1 MVEMVRK
8 TPRATGADEPVLER
22 AVHLTT
28 EKKSSAAAKKP
39 ISGTNL
45 DPIFAILQDLPD
57 SHLLS
62 VALDSFISFSS
73 AAGPPAEIISIIRA
87 NELAQAALAETRD
100 KIAQV
105 LAKE

>member
-1 MVEMVRK
+1 MARGLRSKATMVEMVRK

-45 DPIFAILQDLPD
+45 DPIFAILQ
-57 SHLLS
+57 
-62 VALDSFISFSS
+62 I
-73 AAGPPAEIISIIRA
+73 GRA
-87 NELAQAALAETRD
+87 H
-100 KIAQV
+100 V
-105 LAKE
+105 